1 MRTTLQIDDD
11 VLEAA
16 RAIADAEQIPIG
28 VALSRLARRG
38 LRSASPITGTDL
50 PVFDVPSDAAPIT
63 PAMVEKAL
71 EAE

>member
-28 VALSRLARRG
+28 AALSRLARRG
-38 LRSASPITGTDL
+38 LRSATPITGTDL
-50 PVFDVPSDAAPIT
+50 PMFDVPADAPAIT
-63 PAMVEKAL
+63 PAMVEEAL